1 MMKLLCFLPLRA
13 AKGMIRVQEEDFN
26 LGAEY
31 QKFADALPTAGAIVA
46 FVGRVRS
53 IGESPDGKEPTKL
66 INAMTLEHYDGMT
79 QKELL
84 SIELEARDR
93 WSLEDTFI
101 IHRYGR
107 LEPGDQ
113 IVLVLT
119 ASRHRLDAFEA
130 AQFLM
135 DWLKTKA
142 PFWKLEETPNGEN
155 WVQAR
160 SEDDE
165 ATDRWT

>member
-1 MMKLLCFLPLRA
+1 
-13 AKGMIRVQEEDFN
+13 MIRVQKQDFD
-26 LGAEY
+26 LGIEY
-31 QKFADALPTAGAIVA
+31 QKFSDGLPGAGAIVA

-53 IGESPDGKEPTKL
+53 ISESHGGDEQTKE
-66 INAMTLEHYDGMT
+66 IDAMTLEHYEGMT
-79 QKELL
+79 QKEIVA
-84 SIELEARDR
+84 IELEARER
-93 WSLEDTFI
+93 WSLEETFI

-107 LEPGDQ
+107 LKPGDQ

-119 ASRHRLDAFEA
+119 ASRHRLDAFES

-142 PFWKLEETPNGEN
+142 PFWKLEETSNGEN

-160 SEDDE
+160 SEDDD
-165 ATDRWT
+165 AADRWT